1 MSSDFFKG
9 MRHGIPIALGYLS
22 VSFGFGILAV
32 NMGLTV
38 AQAVGISVTNLTSA
52 GQVMGVTV
60 IAAGGS
66 LFEMALTQL
75 VINLRYALMGLSL
88 SRKLDS
94 SFNTPRRMLVSYGI
108 TDEIFAVASAQ
119 PKKVSP
125 QYMYGLILVSFLGWS
140 IGTFIGAFSGQILP
154 QSIINA
160 MGIVL
165 YGMFIAIV
173 IPVAKRRKVTA
184 TEAAGTE
191 KRVYAVAT
199 EEGVMLFSADVQ
211 ICAYHGKQRICYHN
225 QRCRRFR
232 TGSNAL

>member
-1 MSSDFFKG
+1 

-75 VINLRYALMGLSL
+75 VMGLSL

-173 IPVAKRRKVTA
+173 IPVAKRRKSVLSVA
-184 TEAAGTE
+184 IFAAILSLMFKYVLTMVSSGFAIIISGAGASALGAMLF
-191 KRVYAVAT
+191 KD
-199 EEGVMLFSADVQ
+199 EEGAEEE
-211 ICAYHGKQRICYHN
+211 
-225 QRCRRFR
+225 
-232 TGSNAL
+232 

>member
-173 IPVAKRRKVTA
+173 IPVAKRKKSVLSVA
-184 TEAAGTE
+184 IFAAILSLMFKYVLTMVSSGFAIIISGAGASALGAMLF
-191 KRVYAVAT
+191 KD
-199 EEGVMLFSADVQ
+199 EEGADEE
-211 ICAYHGKQRICYHN
+211 
-225 QRCRRFR
+225 
-232 TGSNAL
+232 